1 MIVRKEHKFVQE
13 YDISGG
19 GNGEREHGKEWMAV
33 DRLLVSMSTKY
44 LALYEEQNPIIRGV
58 RNPLPD
64 EGFRMKRYRA
74 GTGEHHAYHADSGQE
89 TNGRPYRIIAILI
102 YLNEVEAGGETVF
115 LNQGV
120 AVPPKC
126 GRVLFFP
133 AAFPYVH
140 AGRRVNSG
148 VKYVVAGMVNI

>member
-1 MIVRKEHKFVQE
+1 MIIRKDHKFVLE

-19 GNGEREHGKEWMAV
+19 GDGSRPNGKEWAAV
-33 DRLLVSMSTKY
+33 DRMLVSMTTKF
-44 LALYEEQNPIIRGV
+44 LSRYESENPVLRGV

-89 TNGRPYRIIAILI
+89 AGGRPMRIIAVLI
-102 YLNEVEAGGETVF
+102 YFNSVEEGGETVF
-115 LNQGV
+115 LNQGI

-126 GRVLFFP
+126 GRVLMFP
-133 AAFPYVH
+133 SAFPYVH
-140 AGRRVNSG
+140 AGRRVKKG
-148 VKYVVAGMVNI
+148 VKYVVAGMINI